1 MWGSEV
7 ILTHA
12 GTLGSAIDALW
23 SPPYLRTM
31 TGPLG
36 LPADDALHATKRRLL
51 DVGLATLLERGY
63 NATGI
68 QDLLVA
74 TSVPKGSFYHH
85 FASKEDFAL
94 HVVGRYLAEV
104 HVLLDQT
111 LSDTERAPLERI
123 RLFFERLLAMYAGQ
137 GYLGSLIGLLGQEL
151 AAVNTAFRRHIQAA
165 FDGIAARLAETL
177 EEARRRGD
185 LPQEADPL
193 QTANLILDCWE
204 GASLRS
210 RLLRSPAPLE
220 AALEN
225 AFKTVLA

>member
-1 MWGSEV
+1 
-7 ILTHA
+7 
-12 GTLGSAIDALW
+12 
-23 SPPYLRTM
+23 M

-104 HVLLDQT
+104 HLLLDQT
-111 LSDTERAPLERI
+111 LSDPERAPLERI

-151 AAVNTAFRRHIQAA
+151 AAVNTAFRRHIEAA

-177 EEARRRGD
+177 DEARRRGD
-185 LPQEADPL
+185 LPAEADPL
-193 QTANLILDCWE
+193 QTANLMLDCWE
-204 GASLRS
+204 GAALRS
-210 RLLRSPAPLE
+210 RLLRSAAPLE

>member
-1 MWGSEV
+1 MP
-7 ILTHA
+7 
-12 GTLGSAIDALW
+12 GTLGLAIDARR

-36 LPADDALHATKRRLL
+36 LPAGDALHITKRRLL

-104 HVLLDQT
+104 HLLLDQT

-123 RLFFERLLAMYAGQ
+123 RLFFDRLLAMYAGQ

-151 AAVNTAFRRHIQAA
+151 AAVNTAFRRHIEAA

-193 QTANLILDCWE
+193 LTANLILDCWE
-204 GASLRS
+204 GAALRS
-210 RLLRSPAPLE
+210 RLLRSAAPLE

-225 AFKTVLA
+225 AFRTVLA

>member
-1 MWGSEV
+1 
-7 ILTHA
+7 
-12 GTLGSAIDALW
+12 
-23 SPPYLRTM
+23 M

-74 TSVPKGSFYHH
+74 TRVPKGSFYHH

-104 HVLLDQT
+104 HLLLDQT

-151 AAVNTAFRRHIQAA
+151 AAVNTAFRRHIEAA

-177 EEARRRGD
+177 DEARRRGD
-185 LPQEADPL
+185 LPQEADAL

-204 GASLRS
+204 GAALRS
-210 RLLRSPAPLE
+210 RLLRSAAPLE
-220 AALEN
+220 AALDN

>member
-1 MWGSEV
+1 
-7 ILTHA
+7 
-12 GTLGSAIDALW
+12 
-23 SPPYLRTM
+23 M

-36 LPADDALHATKRRLL
+36 LPADDALHITKRRLL

-104 HVLLDQT
+104 HLLLDQT

-151 AAVNTAFRRHIQAA
+151 AAVNTAFRRHIEAA

-177 EEARRRGD
+177 DEARRRGE
-185 LPQEADPL
+185 LPAEADPL

-204 GASLRS
+204 GAALRS
-210 RLLRSPAPLE
+210 RLLRSAAPLE

>member
-1 MWGSEV
+1 
-7 ILTHA
+7 
-12 GTLGSAIDALW
+12 
-23 SPPYLRTM
+23 M

-104 HVLLDQT
+104 HLLLDQT
-111 LSDTERAPLERI
+111 LMDSERAPLERI

-151 AAVNTAFRRHIQAA
+151 AAVNTAFRRHIEAA

-177 EEARRRGD
+177 DEARRRGD
-185 LPQEADPL
+185 LPAEADPL

-204 GASLRS
+204 GAALRS
-210 RLLRSPAPLE
+210 RLLRSAAPLE

>member
-1 MWGSEV
+1 
-7 ILTHA
+7 
-12 GTLGSAIDALW
+12 
-23 SPPYLRTM
+23 M

-104 HVLLDQT
+104 HLLLDQT
-111 LSDTERAPLERI
+111 LMDSERAPLERI

-151 AAVNTAFRRHIQAA
+151 AAVNTAFRRHIEAA

-177 EEARRRGD
+177 DEARRRGD
-185 LPQEADPL
+185 LPAETDPL
-193 QTANLILDCWE
+193 QTANLMLDCWE
-204 GASLRS
+204 GAALRS
-210 RLLRSPAPLE
+210 RLLRSAAPLE

>member
-1 MWGSEV
+1 
-7 ILTHA
+7 
-12 GTLGSAIDALW
+12 
-23 SPPYLRTM
+23 M

-151 AAVNTAFRRHIQAA
+151 AAVNTAFRRHIEAA

-177 EEARRRGD
+177 DEARRRGD
-185 LPQEADPL
+185 LPQEADAL

-204 GASLRS
+204 GAALRS
-210 RLLRSPAPLE
+210 RLLRSAAPLE
-220 AALEN
+220 AALDN

>member
-1 MWGSEV
+1 
-7 ILTHA
+7 
-12 GTLGSAIDALW
+12 
-23 SPPYLRTM
+23 M

-94 HVVGRYLAEV
+94 HVVGRYLTEV
-104 HVLLDQT
+104 HVLLDQA
-111 LSDTERAPLERI
+111 LSDGERTPLERV
-123 RLFFERLLAMYAGQ
+123 RLFFDRLLAMYAGQ
-137 GYLGSLIGLLGQEL
+137 GYLGSLLGLLGQEL
-151 AAVNTAFRRHIQAA
+151 AAVNTAFRRHIEAA

-177 EEARRRGD
+177 EEARRRGE
-185 LPQEADPL
+185 LPSDADPL
-193 QTANLILDCWE
+193 QTANLMLDAWE
-204 GASLRS
+204 GAAMRS
-210 RLLRSPAPLE
+210 RLLRTAAPLE
-220 AALEN
+220 AALESG
-225 AFKTVLA
+225 LGIRDWGMERRW

>member
-1 MWGSEV
+1 
-7 ILTHA
+7 
-12 GTLGSAIDALW
+12 
-23 SPPYLRTM
+23 M

-36 LPADDALHATKRRLL
+36 LPADDALHITKRRLL

-104 HVLLDQT
+104 HLLLDQT
-111 LSDTERAPLERI
+111 LSDAERAPLERI

-151 AAVNTAFRRHIQAA
+151 AAVNTAFRRHIEAA

-177 EEARRRGD
+177 DEARRRGD
-185 LPQEADPL
+185 LPAEADPL

-204 GASLRS
+204 GAALRS
-210 RLLRSPAPLE
+210 RLLRNAAPLE